1 MSIKDKTAFAPVR
14 ELAAGL
20 RRGDFTSLELTEFF
34 LDRLEHLG
42 PKYNAVATVTG
53 DLARQEA
60 RKADTE
66 LAAGRDR
73 GPLHG
78 IPYGVKDLLATRGI
92 PTSWGA
98 APMKDRIIDKD
109 ATVILK
115 LRQAGAVLVAKL
127 AMVEIAGGLG
137 YKQSNASYTGA
148 GLNPWDTNRWAGG
161 SSSGPG
167 SAVGAG
173 LVPFAIG
180 SETWGSI
187 MTPAGF
193 CGITGLRPT
202 YGRVSRHGAMA
213 LSWTMDKLGPM
224 GRTADDCGLVLA
236 AIAGRDDE
244 DATSVDRPFEWSG
257 PKDLETKPKLA
268 IVAGCDQHVQ
278 KAVRKN
284 FRKSLDQLED
294 FCEIGEVTLPDL
306 PYEDVAGT
314 LIACEMAA
322 AFEGLVSSG
331 DVWQLTAP
339 EDRWGGH
346 AAMMIPARDYINAM
360 RIRPKIQSTLNGLF
374 EGIHAMVTPT
384 LATVAYPNDRSFT
397 DYRRGHH
404 ASRIG
409 GAGNAAGIPGISVP
423 NGFGEDHLPTGL
435 QLVGPA
441 WSEMTLLGIAAKYQ
455 HSTRWHKKH
464 PDV

>member
-1 MSIKDKTAFAPVR
+1 MTLKDKHAFASIR
-14 ELAAGL
+14 RLGRGL
-20 RRGDFTSLELTEFF
+20 RRGDYTSLELTEFF
-34 LDRLEHLG
+34 LDRLQRLG
-42 PKYNAVATVTG
+42 PRFNAVATVTG
-53 DLARQEA
+53 ELARTEA
-60 RKADTE
+60 RRADSE
-66 LAAGRDR
+66 LSAGRDR

-78 IPYGVKDLLATRGI
+78 IPYGAKDLLATRGI

-98 APMKDRIIDKD
+98 APMKDRVIDAD

-115 LRQAGAVLVAKL
+115 LREAGAVLVAKL

-137 YKQSNASYTGA
+137 YKQSRASFTGA
-148 GLNPWDTNRWAGG
+148 GLNPWDTGRWSGG

-173 LVPFAIG
+173 LCPFAIG

-193 CGITGLRPT
+193 CGITGMRPT

-236 AIAGRDDE
+236 AISGHDPA
-244 DATSVDRPFEWSG
+244 DATSVDKQLEW
-257 PKDLETKPKLA
+257 TKPKKPRPKPNLA
-268 IVAGCDQHVQ
+268 VITGCDTHVQ

-284 FRKSLDQLED
+284 FRKSLDKLEK
-294 FCEIGEVTLPDL
+294 FCRIGEVTLPDL

-314 LIACEMAA
+314 LISCEMAA

-331 DVWQLTAP
+331 DVWQMTAP
-339 EDRWGGH
+339 EDRWGAH

-360 RIRPKIQSTLNGLF
+360 RIRPKIQAALDQLF
-374 EGIHAMVTPT
+374 DGTDALVSPT
-384 LATVAYPNDRSFT
+384 LATVAYPNDQSFSE
-397 DYRRGHH
+397 YRRGHH

-409 GAGNAAGIPGISVP
+409 GAGNAAGIPGITVP
-423 NGFGEDHLPTGL
+423 NGFGEDKLPTGL

-441 WSEMTLLGIAAKYQ
+441 WSETSLLSIAAEYQ
-455 HSTRWHKKH
+455 DRTDWHEEH
-464 PDV
+464 PDL